1 MDSDHGDDILETIMG
16 DASVDLDSTKHQPT
30 GNTGSYEDV
39 ARELE
44 EDMFEEDFRPEG
56 GGDTTQDEDDP
67 ATWLWNQYAGSETAS
82 QIDMKSEYEDEGM
95 DVDSMEIVNEQN
107 PPGRTKAPKDASK
120 EEKVKYTSSGRLL
133 VPSSKS
139 REAKALA
146 GTMEAVWE
154 ELEAEAEK
162 KPAASRSKNRSAP
175 KTSASNSTGGTPQPR
190 PSSGTASNTG
200 SKSGASKSKAT
211 GVGVNKSAASALAAA
226 TKTASTSKT
235 KKKNELAKKIKD
247 KEARSRS
254 ESRQVETPA
263 PEVNFLPKVSVS
275 EPQEELEE
283 DTRLYCVCKT
293 RYDENK
299 VMIACDRCDD
309 WYHPNCVNLA
319 EFDVDLIDQFVCPLC
334 VAKHN
339 IHTTYKSRC
348 AVKGCNRP
356 ARAPTSK
363 YCSDI
368 CGIKAATARLQT
380 LRARGVDLD
389 QLWYAAKDARP
400 PDGAVYV
407 HIPGPTPHPPP
418 AGVNHIGP
426 GATKVLDGRQKVDLD
441 RLAKLAEESGQLK
454 SRRAALEL
462 DLRHLKAR
470 LRLLNCAGQRNEKV
484 GGEKCGFDARIVME
498 DEDWAIWL
506 NDTGQWALE
515 EGEGDEAKAK
525 LFAIYEKNEGS
536 FCTGKKRCDR
546 HQGWQ
551 NLKFA
556 DFSAECDSKQLK
568 LEDIILKH
576 QEVQRKITEL
586 RKDMVSMA
594 RPPSERAAL
603 PPLLEVI
610 NYRFQGAGSQQPELK
625 GWAIEYHVLTPDLD
639 AFALADHRADMPPKA
654 LPGSSSPI
662 IILTDTDSDE
672 PKSTVKST
680 TAIIT
685 RGAKRELHKGR
696 QTTLADFAKSSE
708 KIKPGSTPKS
718 RSGTVNTETRTSA
731 KPGHSS
737 SPIRRRT
744 RLSAPIK
751 SSKSTVKKSH
761 SSPVKAKSDE
771 DDEDVLAPTDASAS
785 SDGNIGAVRFEG
797 NGRLRR
803 KLPWTVM
810 SDEDEGEE
818 TGPGKPSSSSN
829 VKLGIE
835 DESEDEDEDVA
846 PRRVVKRK
854 TVAVS
859 ASDSEEE
866 EVVAP
871 KRRLIRRQPV
881 GQDNLSSQED
891 DDDDPMDGLDDQV
904 VLDSRLRD
912 ASARNNKKMELRENL
927 ARLKRRKLGHD
938 TPPAEHSPGEGEDG
952 DEAVIRPRGR
962 RLYKLIPGARP
973 SQPTL
978 QEWVDG
984 TVDDEPEIAASQ
996 SPSPTNDEDESEQGP
1011 GSSDN
1016 DSWIEDDTN
1025 NGAPPAILPEGYSM
1039 LGHQSLAHH
1048 FKVVMQLF
1056 VHLACLKAKQRQEFR
1071 ECEQNDQYFGLS
1083 LRALRRKMDG
1093 LRDSLVTS
1101 SIWTSGFKKALNTH
1115 PELDIVHLKFAVSG
1129 CGACRI
1135 STRLST
1141 FKGSLAGD
1149 DYDRDTFEPI
1159 QSRSESVDSDESD
1172 NEESNLRFDLGR
1184 FCRAR
1189 VKCYHDFIHW
1199 EWQLFELVSNEI
1211 ETLKTAHRRKDPAS
1225 SRGQRPAA
1233 NDPDGIMNWLD
1244 GRGIVQQ
1251 EWSRLEQL
1259 MDKARGLDYKKD
1271 DDDVE

>member
-16 DASVDLDSTKHQPT
+16 DASVELDSTKHQPT

-162 KPAASRSKNRSAP
+162 KPASKNRSAP

-299 VMIACDRCDD
+299 VMIACD
-309 WYHPNCVNLA
+309 
-319 EFDVDLIDQFVCPLC
+319 
-334 VAKHN
+334 
-339 IHTTYKSRC
+339 SRC

-418 AGVNHIGP
+418 AGINHIGS

-441 RLAKLAEESGQLK
+441 RLAKLVEESGQLK

-498 DEDWAIWL
+498 DEDWATWL

-556 DFSAECDSKQLK
+556 DFSAECDSKTLSSNTK
-568 LEDIILKH
+568 
-576 QEVQRKITEL
+576 RFNG
-586 RKDMVSMA
+586 R
-594 RPPSERAAL
+594 
-603 PPLLEVI
+603 LLSCAKTWFQWHGHPRNVP
-610 NYRFQGAGSQQPELK
+610 RFLHFSKVPRLLTRHGLCLQQHAVDNPRYTCKSCSLGTTRLQGAGSQKPGLK

-731 KPGHSS
+731 KPGPSS

-744 RLSAPIK
+744 QLSPPIK
-751 SSKSTVKKSH
+751 SSKFSVKKSH

-810 SDEDEGEE
+810 SDEDEDEE
-818 TGPGKPSSSSN
+818 TGSGKPSSSSN
-829 VKLGIE
+829 VKLRVE

-866 EVVAP
+866 EVMAP
-871 KRRLIRRQPV
+871 KRRLIRRRPV

-891 DDDDPMDGLDDQV
+891 DDDDPMDGLDDQ
-904 VLDSRLRD
+904 D

-938 TPPAEHSPGEGEDG
+938 TPPAEHSPGEGEDE
-952 DEAVIRPRGR
+952 DEAAIRPRGR

-996 SPSPTNDEDESEQGP
+996 SPSPTNDEDESEQGS

-1056 VHLACLKAKQRQEFR
+1056 VHLACLKAKQRREFR
-1071 ECEQNDQYFGLS
+1071 ECEQNVSEHATVKIIYSQARS
-1083 LRALRRKMDG
+1083 R
-1093 LRDSLVTS
+1093 
-1101 SIWTSGFKKALNTH
+1101 H

-1149 DYDRDTFEPI
+1149 DYNRDTFE
-1159 QSRSESVDSDESD
+1159 SRSESVDSDDSD

-1199 EWQLFELVSNEI
+1199 EVLSNEI

-1251 EWSRLEQL
+1251 VCHNW
-1259 MDKARGLDYKKD
+1259 
-1271 DDDVE
+1271 

>member
-16 DASVDLDSTKHQPT
+16 DASVELDSTKHQPT

-95 DVDSMEIVNEQN
+95 DVDSMEI
-107 PPGRTKAPKDASK
+107 
-120 EEKVKYTSSGRLL
+120 EKVKYTSSGRLL

-211 GVGVNKSAASALAAA
+211 EWGFRAS
-226 TKTASTSKT
+226 
-235 KKKNELAKKIKD
+235 
-247 KEARSRS
+247 
-254 ESRQVETPA
+254 
-263 PEVNFLPKVSVS
+263 
-275 EPQEELEE
+275 EELEE

-418 AGVNHIGP
+418 AGINHIGS

-441 RLAKLAEESGQLK
+441 RLAKLVEESGQLK

-462 DLRHLKAR
+462 DLRHLKA
-470 LRLLNCAGQRNEKV
+470 RNEKV

-498 DEDWAIWL
+498 DEDWATWL

-556 DFSAECDSKQLK
+556 DSPRNATPRL
-568 LEDIILKH
+568 
-576 QEVQRKITEL
+576 
-586 RKDMVSMA
+586 
-594 RPPSERAAL
+594 
-603 PPLLEVI
+603 
-610 NYRFQGAGSQQPELK
+610 QGAGSQKPGLK

-718 RSGTVNTETRTSA
+718 RSGT
-731 KPGHSS
+731 
-737 SPIRRRT
+737 
-744 RLSAPIK
+744 
-751 SSKSTVKKSH
+751 
-761 SSPVKAKSDE
+761 AKSDE

-810 SDEDEGEE
+810 SDEDEDEE
-818 TGPGKPSSSSN
+818 TGSGKPSSSSN
-829 VKLGIE
+829 VKLRVE
-835 DESEDEDEDVA
+835 DEARMKTKMWRPDVW
-846 PRRVVKRK
+846 
-854 TVAVS
+854 S
-859 ASDSEEE
+859 NE
-866 EVVAP
+866 
-871 KRRLIRRQPV
+871 RLWLRPV

-891 DDDDPMDGLDDQV
+891 DDDDPMDGLDDQG
-904 VLDSRLRD
+904 
-912 ASARNNKKMELRENL
+912 
-927 ARLKRRKLGHD
+927 RKLRHD
-938 TPPAEHSPGEGEDG
+938 TPPAEHSPGEGEDE
-952 DEAVIRPRGR
+952 DEAA
-962 RLYKLIPGARP
+962 K
-973 SQPTL
+973 PTN
-978 QEWVDG
+978 
-984 TVDDEPEIAASQ
+984 
-996 SPSPTNDEDESEQGP
+996 SPSPTNDEDESEQGS

-1056 VHLACLKAKQRQEFR
+1056 VHLACLKAKQRREFR

-1149 DYDRDTFEPI
+1149 DYNRDTFEPI
-1159 QSRSESVDSDESD
+1159 QSRSESVDSDDSD

>member
-1 MDSDHGDDILETIMG
+1 MPFIM
-16 DASVDLDSTKHQPT
+16 
-30 GNTGSYEDV
+30 
-39 ARELE
+39 
-44 EDMFEEDFRPEG
+44 
-56 GGDTTQDEDDP
+56 
-67 ATWLWNQYAGSETAS
+67 
-82 QIDMKSEYEDEGM
+82 
-95 DVDSMEIVNEQN
+95 
-107 PPGRTKAPKDASK
+107 AP
-120 EEKVKYTSSGRLL
+120 R
-133 VPSSKS
+133 
-139 REAKALA
+139 
-146 GTMEAVWE
+146 
-154 ELEAEAEK
+154 
-162 KPAASRSKNRSAP
+162 
-175 KTSASNSTGGTPQPR
+175 
-190 PSSGTASNTG
+190 
-200 SKSGASKSKAT
+200 
-211 GVGVNKSAASALAAA
+211 
-226 TKTASTSKT
+226 
-235 KKKNELAKKIKD
+235 
-247 KEARSRS
+247 
-254 ESRQVETPA
+254 
-263 PEVNFLPKVSVS
+263 
-275 EPQEELEE
+275 
-283 DTRLYCVCKT
+283 
-293 RYDENK
+293 
-299 VMIACDRCDD
+299 
-309 WYHPNCVNLA
+309 
-319 EFDVDLIDQFVCPLC
+319 
-334 VAKHN
+334 
-339 IHTTYKSRC
+339 
-348 AVKGCNRP
+348 
-356 ARAPTSK
+356 
-363 YCSDI
+363 
-368 CGIKAATARLQT
+368 
-380 LRARGVDLD
+380 
-389 QLWYAAKDARP
+389 
-400 PDGAVYV
+400 
-407 HIPGPTPHPPP
+407 
-418 AGVNHIGP
+418 
-426 GATKVLDGRQKVDLD
+426 
-441 RLAKLAEESGQLK
+441 
-454 SRRAALEL
+454 
-462 DLRHLKAR
+462 
-470 LRLLNCAGQRNEKV
+470 
-484 GGEKCGFDARIVME
+484 
-498 DEDWAIWL
+498 
-506 NDTGQWALE
+506 
-515 EGEGDEAKAK
+515 
-525 LFAIYEKNEGS
+525 
-536 FCTGKKRCDR
+536 
-546 HQGWQ
+546 
-551 NLKFA
+551 
-556 DFSAECDSKQLK
+556 
-568 LEDIILKH
+568 
-576 QEVQRKITEL
+576 
-586 RKDMVSMA
+586 
-594 RPPSERAAL
+594 
-603 PPLLEVI
+603 
-610 NYRFQGAGSQQPELK
+610 AGSQKPGLK

-718 RSGTVNTETRTSA
+718 RSGTL
-731 KPGHSS
+731 
-737 SPIRRRT
+737 SP
-744 RLSAPIK
+744 PIK
-751 SSKSTVKKSH
+751 SSKFSVKKSH

-810 SDEDEGEE
+810 SDEDEDEE
-818 TGPGKPSSSSN
+818 TGSGKPSSSSN
-829 VKLGIE
+829 VKLRVE

-846 PRRVVKRK
+846 PRAR
-854 TVAVS
+854 
-859 ASDSEEE
+859 
-866 EVVAP
+866 
-871 KRRLIRRQPV
+871 PV

-891 DDDDPMDGLDDQV
+891 DDDDPMDGLDDQEPIYS

-912 ASARNNKKMELRENL
+912 APARNNKKMELRENL
-927 ARLKRRKLGHD
+927 ARLKRRKLD
-938 TPPAEHSPGEGEDG
+938 TTRHRPN
-952 DEAVIRPRGR
+952 IRPVKEKMKM
-962 RLYKLIPGARP
+962 RLQL
-973 SQPTL
+973 
-978 QEWVDG
+978 DH
-984 TVDDEPEIAASQ
+984 
-996 SPSPTNDEDESEQGP
+996 SPSPTNDEDESEQGS

-1056 VHLACLKAKQRQEFR
+1056 VHLACLKAKQRREFR

-1149 DYDRDTFEPI
+1149 DYNRDTFEPI

-1189 VKCYHDFIHW
+1189 
-1199 EWQLFELVSNEI
+1199 WQLFELVSNEI